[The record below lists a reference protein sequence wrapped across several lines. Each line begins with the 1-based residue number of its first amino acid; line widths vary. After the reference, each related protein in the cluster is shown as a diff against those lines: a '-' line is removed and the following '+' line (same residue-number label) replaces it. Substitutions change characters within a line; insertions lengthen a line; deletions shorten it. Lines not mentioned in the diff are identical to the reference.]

1 MQNTTTQPRLPS
13 LAHSLAIGQL
23 YTTMHNNAVV
33 RLWGLE
39 RTLNSRVPVVL
50 RAVKNGRVLE
60 ITAQHGSAE
69 PVAVTPEHV
78 PALLNAIQKDNQ
90 RRESERHFDN
100 LARLVQQRQRVGA

>member
-13 LAHSLAIGQL
+13 LAHCLAIGQL
-23 YTTMHNNAVV
+23 YTAMHNNAVV
-33 RLWGLE
+33 RMWGLE
-39 RTLNSRVPVVL
+39 RTIINRAQTIIL
-50 RAVKNGRVLE
+50 RATKNGRVLE

-78 PALLNAIQKDNQ
+78 PVLLVAIQRDNQ

-100 LARLVQQRQRVGA
+100 LARLVQGRVGA

>member
-23 YTTMHNNAVV
+23 YTAMHNNAVV
-33 RLWGLE
+33 RMWGLE
-39 RTLNSRVPVVL
+39 RTLNSPIPVIL

-60 ITAQHGSAE
+60 ITAQHGSTE
-69 PVAVTPEHV
+69 PVAVMPEHV
-78 PALLNAIQKDNQ
+78 PALVAAIAKDNQ

-100 LARLVQQRQRVGA
+100 LARLVQQRVGA